1 MAFIGILGMGIV
13 PTITDMDFQIKN
25 QMIFVPEEKG
35 NAMPDCENCNE
46 RCPQAEMAHEI
57 ALGRMHATNEL
68 VKLVKQIDSGKLV
81 EVVRCKDC
89 KYGDWDS
96 KPDDAMVCMRTK
108 DGFWRS
114 GNDFCS
120 YGERKEDDDR

>member
-1 MAFIGILGMGIV
+1 MAIKKRLIDADKALKIVYKQAAERPDASYLFDYAALILQEV
-13 PTITDMDFQIKN
+13 PTVD
-25 QMIFVPEEKG
+25 
-35 NAMPDCENCNE
+35 A
-46 RCPQAEMAHEI
+46 
-57 ALGRMHATNEL
+57 
-68 VKLVKQIDSGKLV
+68 V
-81 EVVRCKDC
+81 EVVRCRNC

-120 YGERKEDDDR
+120 YGERNGGNK